1 LNAQFIGIL
10 HGTITIFFYFYFP
23 NDLNQF
29 ITQKFIKMRTIQFST
44 QTILLAIVIM
54 LSACNSKPKTEQAAE
69 KSAEENWIQ
78 LFNGKDLN
86 NWQIKFKGHE
96 LGDNYNNTF
105 RVEDGM
111 LRVSYENWDEWNGK
125 FGHIFY
131 NGEFSHYRLRVEYRF
146 VGEQV
151 KNGPGWAF
159 RNNGL
164 MIHGQPAETMDLDQD
179 FPTSIEVQLLGGSGT
194 GERSTMNLC
203 TPGTNVVMDSVLI
216 EQHCIVSK
224 SKTYNGDQW
233 VSVEVEVHGNQI
245 IRHFVDGE
253 EVMHY
258 EQPQLDPRDA
268 TYDILL
274 NLYGDKML
282 AKGSISL
289 QAESHNTDFRKIELL
304 VLEE

>member
-1 LNAQFIGIL
+1 LEDKNYK
-10 HGTITIFFYFYFP
+10 YFLLLLLP
-23 NDLNQF
+23 QNLNQF
-29 ITQKFIKMRTIQFST
+29 ITKKKIKMRKLHFLT
-44 QTILLAIVIM
+44 QAILLAIVVLI
-54 LSACNSKPKTEQAAE
+54 SACNWKPKTVNATE
-69 KSAEENWIQ
+69 KSAGENWIQ

-111 LRVSYENWDEWNGK
+111 LRVSYENWEEWNGT

-131 NGEFSHYRLRVEYRF
+131 NGEFSNYRLRVEYRF
-146 VGEQV
+146 VGEQS
-151 KNGPGWAF
+151 KNGPGWAI

-164 MIHGQPAETMDLDQD
+164 MIHGQPAETMELDQD

-216 EQHCIVSK
+216 EQHCNNSK

-233 VSVEVEVHGNQI
+233 VSVEVEVHGNKI

-268 TYDILL
+268 TYDKLL
-274 NLYGDKML
+274 NLYGDKMIY
-282 AKGSISL
+282 KGTISL
-289 QAESHNTDFRKIELL
+289 QAESGPTDFRKIELL

>member
-1 LNAQFIGIL
+1 
-10 HGTITIFFYFYFP
+10 
-23 NDLNQF
+23 
-29 ITQKFIKMRTIQFST
+29 MRTIQFST
-44 QTILLAIVIM
+44 QTFLLAIVIM
-54 LSACNSKPKTEQAAE
+54 LSACNSKPKTEQPAE

-111 LRVSYENWDEWNGK
+111 LRVSYENWDEWNGT

-146 VGEQV
+146 VGDQV

-216 EQHCIVSK
+216 EQHCINSK

-233 VSVEVEVHGNQI
+233 VSVEVEVHGNEI

-258 EQPQLDPRDA
+258 NQPQLDPRDS
-268 TYDILL
+268 TYNKLL
-274 NLYGDKML
+274 NLYGDKMIT
-282 AKGSISL
+282 KGSISL

-304 VLEE
+304 ELED

>member
-1 LNAQFIGIL
+1 MQILLN
-10 HGTITIFFYFYFP
+10 
-23 NDLNQF
+23 
-29 ITQKFIKMRTIQFST
+29 ST
-44 QTILLAIVIM
+44 KTILLVLIILV
-54 LSACNSKPKTEQAAE
+54 SACNSKPKTQKSEE
-69 KSAEENWIQ
+69 KSAVQSIEENWIQ
-78 LFNGKDLN
+78 LFNGKDLKD
-86 NWQIKFKGHE
+86 WDIKFKDHE

-111 LRVSYENWDEWNGK
+111 LRVSYSEWDKWNGK

-131 NGEFSHYRLRVEYRF
+131 KEEFSHYRLRVEYRF

-164 MIHGQPAETMDLDQD
+164 MLHGQSAESMELDQD
-179 FPTSIEVQLLGGSGT
+179 FPTSIEVQLLGGD
-194 GERSTMNLC
+194 GENERATMNLC
-203 TPGTNVVMDSVLI
+203 TPGTNVVMNGELI
-216 EQHCIVSK
+216 ERHCTNSK
-224 SKTYNGDQW
+224 SKTYQGDQW
-233 VSVEVEVHGNQI
+233 VSVEVEVRGGEI

-258 EQPQLDPRDA
+258 EKPQLDPKDKYFEKLLPA
-268 TYDILL
+268 DGNMILT
-274 NLYGDKML
+274 
-282 AKGSISL
+282 KGTISL

>member
-1 LNAQFIGIL
+1 
-10 HGTITIFFYFYFP
+10 
-23 NDLNQF
+23 
-29 ITQKFIKMRTIQFST
+29 MRTFQFSK
-44 QTILLAIVIM
+44 QIVFLAIVIM
-54 LSACNSKPKTEQAAE
+54 LSACNSKPKTENAAE

-105 RVEDGM
+105 RVEDGI
-111 LRVSYENWDEWNGK
+111 LHVSYENWDEWNGA

-131 NGEFSHYRLRVEYRF
+131 NGEFSHYLLRVEYRF
-146 VGEQV
+146 VGDQV

-164 MIHGQPAETMDLDQD
+164 MIHGQPAETMELDQD

-216 EQHCIVSK
+216 EQHCINSK

-233 VSVEVEVHGNQI
+233 VSVEVEVHGGEV

-268 TYDILL
+268 TYDKLL

-282 AKGSISL
+282 TKGTISL
-289 QAESHNTDFRKIELL
+289 QAESHSTDFRKIELL